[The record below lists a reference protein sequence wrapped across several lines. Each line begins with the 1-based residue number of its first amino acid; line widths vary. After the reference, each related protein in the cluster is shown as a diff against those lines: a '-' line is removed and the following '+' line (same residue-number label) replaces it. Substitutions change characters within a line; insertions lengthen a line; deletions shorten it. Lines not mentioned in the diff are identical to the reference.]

1 MLAIKLL
8 MATPG
13 LVGIAA
19 VAGLS
24 LNGHVADR
32 FADRFADRPVASTQ
46 SAPVVAVP
54 QPVAPSDGSPIP
66 LRSRFTRAPDGLF
79 YVTARVNG
87 IKVRFLLDTGATMV
101 VLTRADA
108 ARIGA
113 PRATKA
119 GSAVMETAAGSATI
133 DRVTLDHVAIGGHQV
148 EAVDAAVVRHGLKVS
163 LLGQDLLSRL
173 GPVTMSG
180 DALELN

>member
-1 MLAIKLL
+1 M
-8 MATPG
+8 
-13 LVGIAA
+13 AA

-32 FADRFADRPVASTQ
+32 FTQRFADRPTAIERR
-46 SAPVVAVP
+46 AHGDAVV
-54 QPVAPSDGSPIP
+54 QPLADRQTKPGT
-66 LRSRFTRAPDGLF
+66 LQSRFTRAPDGLF

-87 IKVRFLLDTGATMV
+87 VKIRFLLDTGATMV

-108 ARIGA
+108 ARVGA
-113 PRATKA
+113 PHSTRMGGAT
-119 GSAVMETAAGSATI
+119 METASGNATI
-133 DRVTLDHVAIGGHQV
+133 DRVKLDHVAIGGHQV